1 MKIFYSPDCLIY
13 QQPGHPE
20 SPERIRSVVNY
31 LSSRGLTFSTP
42 EPCAE
47 SDISRVHSEEHIIRV
62 KTETFLDGD
71 TPPLPDIFEYARLS
85 AGSAILACEMAVSGE
100 DAFSLMRPPGH
111 HATSDRAMG
120 FCYFNNIAIACAHYL
135 DQHPQERVGI
145 LDIDVHHGNGTEAI
159 FMENTA
165 VLFVSLHQSPLYPG
179 TGLESKENI
188 LNIPLCPGSGE
199 EIYLAELEK
208 ACLKLMEFEPT
219 LIGVSA
225 GFDTFQGDPLA
236 NINLDF
242 GTYRKIAQK
251 IINLRKPTFIVME
264 GGYSSGLAECV
275 DAFVEPFCG

>member
-1 MKIFYSPDCLIY
+1 
-13 QQPGHPE
+13 
-20 SPERIRSVVNY
+20 
-31 LSSRGLTFSTP
+31 
-42 EPCAE
+42 
-47 SDISRVHSEEHIIRV
+47 
-62 KTETFLDGD
+62 
-71 TPPLPDIFEYARLS
+71 
-85 AGSAILACEMAVSGE
+85 
-100 DAFSLMRPPGH
+100 
-111 HATSDRAMG
+111 MG
-120 FCYFNNIAIACAHYL
+120 
-135 DQHPQERVGI
+135 
-145 LDIDVHHGNGTEAI
+145 
-159 FMENTA
+159 NTA